1 MAASAGAGNAARGNA
16 QGATGAVG
24 SGKGD
29 SGGGKTLNNV
39 LFYVFLVV
47 FVLVS
52 VFPLLWVFK
61 MSIVQKAEV
70 TATPPT
76 ILPQSFSGGS
86 YSTIFSDASFQKA
99 LLNSVIIAG
108 VTTIICLF
116 FGAIAAY
123 AIARLRFNFK
133 NLVMT
138 LILAISFFP
147 AVAIIA
153 PLFIQFRALGIIN
166 TYWSVIITDTVFA
179 LPLTIW
185 ILVSFFKELPPDLEE
200 AAKID
205 GATTL
210 QAFRKVIVPLAAP
223 GVFTTAILTFI
234 FAWNEFLFA
243 ATFLFD
249 EAVQPVTVRIPNFA
263 TVYTVNYGA
272 QAAAAVVVTVPLV
285 ILVLIFQ
292 RRIVSGLTAGA
303 VKG

>member
-1 MAASAGAGNAARGNA
+1 MASATATKGAGK
-16 QGATGAVG
+16 Q
-24 SGKGD
+24 
-29 SGGGKTLNNV
+29 TLNMV
-39 LFYVFLVV
+39 LFYVFLIV

-61 MSIVQKAEV
+61 MSIVTRAELF
-70 TATPPT
+70 TMPPT
-76 ILPQSFSGGS
+76 VVPETPTTSS
-86 YSTIFSDASFQKA
+86 YATIFGDPAFRRA
-99 LLNSVIIAG
+99 LINSTIIAG
-108 VTTIICLF
+108 VTTLICLF
-116 FGAIAAY
+116 FGSLAAY
-123 AIARLRFNFK
+123 SIARLRFRFK
-133 NLVMT
+133 SLFMT

-153 PLFIQFRALGIIN
+153 PLFMQFSQIGIIN
-166 TYWSVIITDTVFA
+166 TYWSVIITDVVFA

-185 ILVSFFKELPPDLEE
+185 ILVAFFRELPFDLEE
-200 AAKID
+200 AAKVD

-210 QAFRKVIVPLAAP
+210 QAFWQVIVPLSAP

-243 ATFLFD
+243 NTFLFD
-249 EAVQPVTVRIPNFA
+249 TSTQPVTVVIPNFA
-263 TVYTVNYGA
+263 TVYTVDYGA
-272 QAAAAVVVTVPLV
+272 QAAAAVVVTIPLV